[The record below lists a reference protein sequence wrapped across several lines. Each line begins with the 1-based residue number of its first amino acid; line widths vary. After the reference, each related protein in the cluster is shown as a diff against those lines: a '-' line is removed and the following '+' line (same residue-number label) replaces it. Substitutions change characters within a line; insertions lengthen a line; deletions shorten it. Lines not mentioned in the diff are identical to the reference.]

1 MADIVY
7 RIEVTGL
14 NGLSS
19 GKSSKQKDEK
29 NENEFTL
36 KRVKSFSTPNVV
48 KQLTSGDV
56 KVTNLLAS
64 AGVALA
70 KNTITN
76 AIETIGL
83 RTGDTYRQQ
92 EIQSNFNL
100 LAKIG
105 GSALSG
111 LIVSGGNIYGAII
124 GAVIGAIDVA
134 GDVIVEEY
142 SANIKRQWDRN
153 YSEEKQ
159 RIYGYASYGSNR
171 TGGVLY

>member
-19 GKSSKQKDEK
+19 GDAGEREKKDTGFSLKPLSRKSA
-29 NENEFTL
+29 
-36 KRVKSFSTPNVV
+36 V
-48 KQLTSGDV
+48 KQATSGDV

-64 AGVALA
+64 ASISFA
-70 KNTITN
+70 KYTLNN
-76 AIETIGL
+76 MVETIGI
-83 RTGDTYRQQ
+83 RTGDSYRQQ
-92 EIQSNFNL
+92 EVQFSMNL
-100 LAKIG
+100 LSSIG

-111 LIVSGGNIYGAII
+111 FIVSGGNPI
-124 GAVIGAIDVA
+124 GALAGAVMGGIKVGGQA
-134 GDVIVEEY
+134 FTAEY
-142 SANIKRQWDRN
+142 TANIKREWDRN